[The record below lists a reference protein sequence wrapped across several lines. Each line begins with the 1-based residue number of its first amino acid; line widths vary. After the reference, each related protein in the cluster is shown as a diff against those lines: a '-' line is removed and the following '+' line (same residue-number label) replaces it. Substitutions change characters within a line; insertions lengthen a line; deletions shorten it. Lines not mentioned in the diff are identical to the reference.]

1 MLKYINEEEYKK
13 LLGVES
19 IPDDFNKLVI
29 EASSY
34 INRHTFGRIDENNIP
49 EEVKY
54 TTCLI
59 VDEIN
64 KYNERAKSIGNV
76 KSENV
81 SKWSKTYKD
90 ANELQTESQKNK
102 INILSE
108 ILYDVVDKEGTPLLF
123 RGDKYV

>member
-1 MLKYINEEEYKK
+1 MLKYIDKNKYIEIS
-13 LLGVES
+13 GNS
-19 IPDDFNKLVI
+19 IPDNFEKLVI

-34 INRHTFGRIDENNIP
+34 INLHTFGRIDINNIP
-49 EEVKY
+49 KEVEY

-59 VDEIN
+59 IDEIN
-64 KYNERAKSIGNV
+64 KYNERAKSIGNL

-90 ANELQTESQKNK
+90 ANELQTESEKNK
-102 INILSE
+102 INILNQ
-108 ILYDVVDKEGTPLLF
+108 ILYDVVDKEGIPLLF